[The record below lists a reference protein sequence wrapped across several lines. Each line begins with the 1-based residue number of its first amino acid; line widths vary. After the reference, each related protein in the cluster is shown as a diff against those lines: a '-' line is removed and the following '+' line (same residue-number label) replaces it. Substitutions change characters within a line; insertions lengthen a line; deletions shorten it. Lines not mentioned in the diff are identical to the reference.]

1 MYISLA
7 ESCSKGFR
15 KWSDAHPPAAN
26 DDAGDFV
33 KIDALAIPPE
43 TSRDSWL
50 VPGVG
55 KTF

>member
-55 KTF
+55 NMF